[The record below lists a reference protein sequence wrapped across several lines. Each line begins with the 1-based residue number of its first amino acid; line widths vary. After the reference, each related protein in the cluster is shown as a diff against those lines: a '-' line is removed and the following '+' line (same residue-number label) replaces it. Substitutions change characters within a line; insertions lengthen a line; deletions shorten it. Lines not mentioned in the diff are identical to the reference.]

1 MKKLT
6 ANELRSMI
14 IQEVTNS
21 QRPMRSTP
29 LVSLLF
35 EQEEATA
42 EEAAI
47 EGLPTEFQNP
57 QMTAF
62 SGNDNITKIDATELV
77 AQLASG
83 DPEAPVYAAI
93 AAFHNPEH
101 TPGIPKA
108 DTPEG
113 IKAIAAWVL
122 EKGPSFLRDNIA
134 NVQGK
139 LPTGGKPKDQMPAL
153 EPSDIDHVKD
163 ALEPGGQLNI
173 DMADPLAGGEED
185 VEAWHA
191 SQAKKEEVKEEA
203 YDRLAARRLLR
214 HAV

>member
-93 AAFHNPEH
+93 AAFHNPEQGRFALDFESGAG
-101 TPGIPKA
+101 TVTVVWQVDG
-108 DTPEG
+108 EG
-113 IKAIAAWVL
+113 ELTL
-122 EKGPSFLRDNIA
+122 EG
-134 NVQGK
+134 
-139 LPTGGKPKDQMPAL
+139 
-153 EPSDIDHVKD
+153 D
-163 ALEPGGQLNI
+163 ARQRFNNL
-173 DMADPLAGGEED
+173 GEVIESLGATLS
-185 VEAWHA
+185 VEA
-191 SQAKKEEVKEEA
+191 SPVF
-203 YDRLAARRLLR
+203 L
-214 HAV
+214 VP